1 MHDVVLAHVVQRNE
15 DLDGEALDQTQRKA
29 QEIVHLDEVV
39 EVDTEQFKG
48 EDEMLAED
56 EVIQALHNVL
66 LILWVV
72 TIQSLNQ
79 L

>member
-39 EVDTEQFKG
+39 EVDAEQLKG
-48 EDEMLAED
+48 
-56 EVIQALHNVL
+56 
-66 LILWVV
+66 
-72 TIQSLNQ
+72 
-79 L
+79 